1 MSASSHN
8 NANTRISTNATIRTS
23 ILQQA
28 WPILISQWAGV
39 SFAVLDTMMLGN
51 HSPESLQTMSLAA
64 SIFITVNISLTGVIH
79 ALIPIFSQL
88 IGSKKYQDVGQLWG
102 QGIWLG
108 MFLALIAGLL
118 LLFPN
123 IWLSISGDVPES
135 VREQVS
141 TYLRIVYFSMPASLM
156 FRAIYSIC
164 TSAQRPKHVMYISV
178 LGILIKAILNW
189 ILIFGYFGL
198 PALGSTGAG
207 ISTTLVSWL
216 MFVFGLWILFSDPY
230 YEKFKLTLGR
240 PQWRHFSEILKL
252 GIPMGG
258 SYFVEVSAFTFMA
271 LLAAREGTHVSGAH
285 QIMANL
291 AAVLYMMPMSFGIA
305 TSSLAAQAIG
315 GRNLILSHR
324 IIRIGFMIMFCGA
337 ILSSLLV
344 YFGKHNIIGLYTS
357 DAQVAL
363 MAASLL
369 TIAPFFHILD
379 SYQCMNTYT
388 LRAHKIA
395 AVPFLIQTLMLTGV
409 GLGGGFYF
417 GYGPGQGGLTWLS
430 QIFTPSAAAGV
441 SSLWIMCCIALTSC
455 GIILHLWYRRI
466 IYKPLVAPL
475 LKAQ

>member
-8 NANTRISTNATIRTS
+8 NANTRISTNTTIRTS

-178 LGILIKAILNW
+178 VGILIKAVLNW

-430 QIFTPSAAAGV
+430 QIFTPGAAAGV

>member
-1 MSASSHN
+1 MPASSHN
-8 NANTRISTNATIRTS
+8 STNIRISTNTTIRTS

-88 IGSKKYQDVGQLWG
+88 IGSKKHHDVGQLWG

-178 LGILIKAILNW
+178 TGILIKAILNW
-189 ILIFGYFGL
+189 ILIFGYFGI

-216 MFVFGLWILFSDPY
+216 MFAFGLWVLFSDPY

-324 IIRIGFMIMFCGA
+324 IIRIGFVIMFCGA

-344 YFGKHNIIGLYTS
+344 YFGKNTIISLYTS

-369 TIAPFFHILD
+369 SIAPFFHILD

-417 GYGPGQGGLTWLS
+417 GYGPGQGGLTWVS
-430 QIFTPSAAAGV
+430 QIFTPGAATGV

-455 GIILHLWYRRI
+455 GIILHLWYRKI

>member
-1 MSASSHN
+1 MPTPSPIG
-8 NANTRISTNATIRTS
+8 ANTVIHTNATIRTS

-88 IGSKKYQDVGQLWG
+88 IGSKKYHQVGELWG

-108 MFLALIAGLL
+108 MLLALIAGLL

-123 IWLSISGDVPES
+123 LWLSISGDVPEH
-135 VREQVS
+135 VRQQVA
-141 TYLRIVYFSMPASLM
+141 TYLRIVYFSMPAALM

-178 LGILIKAILNW
+178 TGIFIKAALNW
-189 ILIFGYFGL
+189 VLIFGYFGL

-207 ISTTLVSWL
+207 ISTTVVSWL
-216 MFVFGLWILFSDPY
+216 MFAFGLWVLFSDPY
-230 YEKFKLTLGR
+230 YQKFKLSLGR

-315 GRNLILSHR
+315 ARNLLISHR
-324 IIRIGFMIMFCGA
+324 IIKIGFMIMLCGA
-337 ILSSLLV
+337 LLSSLLV
-344 YFGKHNIIGLYTS
+344 FFGKHTIIGFYTS
-357 DAQVAL
+357 DTQVAL

-379 SYQCMNTYT
+379 SYQCMNTYV

-395 AVPFLIQTLMLTGV
+395 TIPFLIQTFMLTGI

-417 GYGPGQGGLTWLS
+417 GYGPGQGALSWIS
-430 QIFTPSAAAGV
+430 QIVTPGAATGV
-441 SSLWIMCCIALTSC
+441 SSLWIMCCIALTLC
-455 GIILHLWYRRI
+455 GIILHFWYRKI
-466 IYKPLVAPL
+466 IYKPLIAPL
-475 LKAQ
+475 VRA